1 MGAVESQEITVFAT
15 APRTADVD
23 SADFSAAQLRGFQQF
38 RGVRLFL
45 DVTAFG
51 GTAPTLDV
59 NLQHKDPESD
69 KYFDLAGGASVAF
82 LRNTGTNQQDDLT
95 IYPGLTVL
103 ANRTV
108 SDVIGLTWRIRVQI
122 GGSAGQT
129 FTFSLGAVLLP

>member
-15 APRTADVD
+15 LARIASEN

-45 DVTAFG
+45 DVTAFA
-51 GTAPTLDV
+51 GTLPTLDV
-59 NLQHKDPESD
+59 NLQHKDPESG

-82 LRNTGTNQQDDLT
+82 AQNTGVNQQDDLT

-108 SDVIGLTWRIRVQI
+108 SDVIGLTWRIRAVI
-122 GGSAGQT
+122 TGSGGVT